1 MGEFAVFIPILALAI
16 PIVAL
21 WTNHK
26 TKIERMRMEH
36 EARGISQ
43 IGSELGA
50 RLQRMEDRIAV
61 LERIATDRG
70 TSLSEEI
77 ERLRRSA

>member
-26 TKIERMRMEH
+26 RES
-36 EARGISQ
+36 AR
-43 IGSELGA
+43 
-50 RLQRMEDRIAV
+50 
-61 LERIATDRG
+61 
-70 TSLSEEI
+70 
-77 ERLRRSA
+77 